1 MIEKIYG
8 KNSIIEAIKNKRE
21 LSDVMVTANNNDI
34 ISMLNKNNIKYQIV
48 QKGIIDK
55 ALKQS
60 VNHQGVIASVME
72 YQYYQLEDIVSDESD
87 SLIVMLDGIE
97 DPHNLGAIVRTC
109 EISGASG
116 IVLPKNRSVKVN
128 ATVSKV
134 SAGAIEHVKV
144 VMCTNLV
151 NTIKTLKEK
160 GYWVVGAEA
169 LEESKEFWDLDLNM
183 KVCLIIGSEG
193 RGLSRLT
200 KEECDFLVKIPMW
213 GKVNS
218 LNASVSAALLIYEIR
233 RQQNKK

>member
-1 MIEKIYG
+1 MNEKIYG
-8 KNSIIEAIKNKRE
+8 KNSIIEAIRNKRE
-21 LSDVMVTANNNDI
+21 LNDVLVTANNTDI

-48 QKGIIDK
+48 QKGTIDK
-55 ALKQS
+55 ILKQP
-60 VNHQGVIASVME
+60 VNHQGVTASVME
-72 YQYYQLEDIVSDESD
+72 YQYYELNDIISDKSD

-116 IVLPKNRSVKVN
+116 IILPKNRSVKVN
-128 ATVSKV
+128 STVSKV

-144 VMCTNLV
+144 AMVTNLV
-151 NTIKTLKEK
+151 NTIKILKEK

-169 LEESKEFWDLDLNM
+169 LKESKNFWDLDLNM

-193 RGLSRLT
+193 KGLSRLT

>member
-1 MIEKIYG
+1 MSERIYG
-8 KNSIIEAIKNKRE
+8 KNSIIEAIRNKRE
-21 LSDVMVTANNNDI
+21 LTDVLVTSNNNDI

-48 QKGIIDK
+48 QKNVIDK
-55 ALKQS
+55 VLKEN
-60 VNHQGVIASVME
+60 VNHQGVIASVSE
-72 YQYYQLEDIVSDESD
+72 YQYYNLEDVISDEAD

-116 IVLPKNRSVKVN
+116 IILPKNRSVKVN
-128 ATVSKV
+128 STVSKV

-144 VMCTNLV
+144 VMVTNLV
-151 NTIKTLKEK
+151 STIKVLKEK

-169 LEESKEFWDLDLNM
+169 LKESKNFWDLDLNM

-193 RGLSRLT
+193 KGLSRLT

-233 RQQNKK
+233 RQQNNK

>member
-8 KNSIIEAIKNKRE
+8 KNSIIEAIRNKRE
-21 LSDVMVTANNNDI
+21 LSDVLVTANNNDI
-34 ISMLNKNNIKYQIV
+34 ISMLNKNNIKYQVV
-48 QKGIIDK
+48 QKGMIDK
-55 ALKQS
+55 VLKQP
-60 VNHQGVIASVME
+60 VNHQGVVASVME
-72 YQYYQLEDIVSDESD
+72 YQYYQLEDIISDESD

-97 DPHNLGAIVRTC
+97 DPHNLGAIIRTC

-151 NTIKTLKEK
+151 NTIKTLKDK
-160 GYWVVGAEA
+160 GYWIVGAEA
-169 LEESKEFWDLDLNM
+169 LEESKNFWELDLNM
-183 KVCLIIGSEG
+183 KVCLVIGSEG
-193 RGLSRLT
+193 KGLSRLT

>member
-55 ALKQS
+55 VLKQS

>member
-1 MIEKIYG
+1 MSERIYG
-8 KNSIIEAIKNKRE
+8 KNSIIEAIRNKRE
-21 LSDVMVTANNNDI
+21 LTDVLVTSNNNDI

-48 QKGIIDK
+48 QKNVIDK
-55 ALKQS
+55 VLKEN
-60 VNHQGVIASVME
+60 VNHQGVIASVTE
-72 YQYYQLEDIVSDESD
+72 YQYYNLEDVISDEAD

-116 IVLPKNRSVKVN
+116 IILPKNRSVKVN
-128 ATVSKV
+128 STVSKV

-144 VMCTNLV
+144 VMVTNLV
-151 NTIKTLKEK
+151 STIKVLKEK

-169 LEESKEFWDLDLNM
+169 LKESKNFWDLDLNM

-193 RGLSRLT
+193 KGLSRLT

-233 RQQNKK
+233 RQQNNK

>member
-1 MIEKIYG
+1 MNEKIYG
-8 KNSIIEAIKNKRE
+8 KNSIIEALRNKRE
-21 LSDVMVTANNNDI
+21 LSDVLVTSNNTDI

-48 QKGIIDK
+48 QKSVIDK
-55 ALKQS
+55 VLKQP
-60 VNHQGVIASVME
+60 VNHQGVVASVME
-72 YQYYQLEDIVSDESD
+72 YQYYELNDIISDDKD

-116 IVLPKNRSVKVN
+116 IILPKNRSVKVN
-128 ATVSKV
+128 STVSKV

-144 VMCTNLV
+144 VMVTNLV
-151 NTIKTLKEK
+151 NTIKTLKDK

-169 LEESKEFWDLDLNM
+169 LKESKNFWDLDLNM

-193 RGLSRLT
+193 KGLSRLT

>member
-1 MIEKIYG
+1 MNEKIYG
-8 KNSIIEAIKNKRE
+8 KNSIIEALRNKRE
-21 LSDVMVTANNNDI
+21 LSDVLVTSNNTDI

-48 QKGIIDK
+48 QKSVIDK
-55 ALKQS
+55 VLKQP
-60 VNHQGVIASVME
+60 VNHQGVVASVME
-72 YQYYQLEDIVSDESD
+72 YQYYELNDIISNDQD

-116 IVLPKNRSVKVN
+116 IILPKNRSVKVN
-128 ATVSKV
+128 STVSKV

-144 VMCTNLV
+144 VMVTNLV
-151 NTIKTLKEK
+151 NTIKTLKDK

-169 LEESKEFWDLDLNM
+169 LKESKNFWDLDLNM

-193 RGLSRLT
+193 KGLSRLT

>member
-1 MIEKIYG
+1 MNEKIYG
-8 KNSIIEAIKNKRE
+8 KNSIIEAIRNKRE
-21 LSDVMVTANNNDI
+21 LSDVLVTSNNTDI

-48 QKGIIDK
+48 QKNAIDK
-55 ALKQS
+55 VLKQP
-60 VNHQGVIASVME
+60 VNHQGVVASVME
-72 YQYYQLEDIVSDESD
+72 YQYYELNDIISDDND

-116 IVLPKNRSVKVN
+116 IILPKNRSVKVN
-128 ATVSKV
+128 STVSKV

-144 VMCTNLV
+144 AMVTNLV
-151 NTIKTLKEK
+151 NTIKVLKEK

-169 LEESKEFWDLDLNM
+169 LKESKNFWDLDLNM

-193 RGLSRLT
+193 KGLSRLT

>member
-1 MIEKIYG
+1 MFEKIYG
-8 KNSIIEAIKNKRE
+8 KNSIIEAIRNKRE
-21 LSDVMVTANNNDI
+21 ISDVMVTANNNDI
-34 ISMLNKNNIKYQIV
+34 ISLLNKNNIKYQIV
-48 QKGIIDK
+48 QRGTIEKI
-55 ALKQS
+55 LKQP
-60 VNHQGVIASVME
+60 VNHQGVLASVAE
-72 YQYYQLEDIVSDESD
+72 YHYYNLKDIINDSSD

-97 DPHNLGAIVRTC
+97 DPHNLGAIIRTC

-116 IVLPKNRSVKVN
+116 IILPKNRSVKVN

-144 VMCTNLV
+144 VMVTNLI
-151 NTIKTLKEK
+151 NTIKTLKEN

-169 LEESKEFWDLDLNM
+169 LAESKNFWDLDLNM

-193 RGLSRLT
+193 KGLSRLI

>member
-1 MIEKIYG
+1 MNEKIYG
-8 KNSIIEAIKNKRE
+8 KNSIIEALRNKRE
-21 LSDVMVTANNNDI
+21 LSDVLVTSNNTDI

-48 QKGIIDK
+48 QKNAIDK
-55 ALKQS
+55 VLKQP
-60 VNHQGVIASVME
+60 VNHQGVVASVME
-72 YQYYQLEDIVSDESD
+72 YQYYELNDIISDDND

-116 IVLPKNRSVKVN
+116 IILPKNRSVKVN
-128 ATVSKV
+128 STVSKV

-144 VMCTNLV
+144 AMVTNLV
-151 NTIKTLKEK
+151 NTIKVLKEK

-169 LEESKEFWDLDLNM
+169 LKESKNFWDLDLNM

-193 RGLSRLT
+193 KGLSRLT

>member
-151 NTIKTLKEK
+151 DTIKTLKEK

>member
-1 MIEKIYG
+1 MFEKIYG
-8 KNSIIEAIKNKRE
+8 KNSIIEAIRNKRE
-21 LSDVMVTANNNDI
+21 ISEVMVTANNNDI
-34 ISMLNKNNIKYQIV
+34 ISLLNKNNIKYQIV
-48 QKGIIDK
+48 QKGTIDK
-55 ALKQS
+55 ILKQP
-60 VNHQGVIASVME
+60 VNHQGVLANVTE
-72 YQYYQLEDIVSDESD
+72 YQYYNLEDIISDSSD

-97 DPHNLGAIVRTC
+97 DPHNLGAIIRTC
-109 EISGASG
+109 EISGVEG

-144 VMCTNLV
+144 VMVTNLV
-151 NTIKTLKEK
+151 NTIKTLKTK

-169 LEESKEFWDLDLNM
+169 LDESKNFWDLDLKM

-193 RGLSRLT
+193 KGLSRLT

-233 RQQNKK
+233 RQQNKR

>member
-1 MIEKIYG
+1 
-8 KNSIIEAIKNKRE
+8 
-21 LSDVMVTANNNDI
+21 
-34 ISMLNKNNIKYQIV
+34 MLNKNNIKYQIV
-48 QKGIIDK
+48 QKNAIDK
-55 ALKQS
+55 VLKQP
-60 VNHQGVIASVME
+60 VNHQGVVASVME
-72 YQYYQLEDIVSDESD
+72 YQYYELNDIISDDND

-116 IVLPKNRSVKVN
+116 IILPKNRSVKVN
-128 ATVSKV
+128 STVSKV

-144 VMCTNLV
+144 AMVTNLV
-151 NTIKTLKEK
+151 NTIKVLKEK

-169 LEESKEFWDLDLNM
+169 LKESKNFWDLDLNM

-193 RGLSRLT
+193 KGLSRLT